1 MANSSKQYVVG
12 LRQIRKELKKDN
24 LSVII
29 VAEDADRHYHEQL
42 ARLAAEYGVPLSVR
56 GTKSSIAA
64 NFGID
69 VESAGVGVLKQQ

>member
-1 MANSSKQYVVG
+1 MIN
-12 LRQIRKELKKDN
+12 
-24 LSVII
+24 

-56 GTKSSIAA
+56 GTKRSIAA